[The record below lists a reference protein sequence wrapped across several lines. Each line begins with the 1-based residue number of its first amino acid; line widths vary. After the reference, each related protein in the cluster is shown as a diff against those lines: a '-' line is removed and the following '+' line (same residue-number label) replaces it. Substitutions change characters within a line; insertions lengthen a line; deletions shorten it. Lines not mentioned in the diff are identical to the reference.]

1 MPRRNTTSNNL
12 KDATVAAYRF
22 WEVKCISKQLEF
34 HRSMVR
40 NIFHKCKTFKIKLCN
55 AQTLQPTDCINVAR
69 KRPWNIVAQLMII
82 NLQLNK
88 AQDFGGNVLWTDE
101 TKVEMC
107 GNNAQQHGWLKLNR
121 EHNIINTSHQLS
133 NMMLEGWRF
142 GLLLQAQDLRSL
154 LPLNSPW
161 NPVYTKVPEWL

>member
-1 MPRRNTTSNNL
+1 M
-12 KDATVAAYRF
+12 
-22 WEVKCISKQLEF
+22 KCISKQFEF

-82 NLQLNK
+82 KLQLNK

-107 GNNAQQHGWLKLNR
+107 GNNAQHHGWLKLNR

-133 NMMLEGWRF
+133 NMIDPCCHWIHLEILCIPKYQSDCRVIEYCCYMA
-142 GLLLQAQDLRSL
+142 QAF
-154 LPLNSPW
+154 
-161 NPVYTKVPEWL
+161 E